1 MFDLKSKLSRLWYA
15 AGAAATVNLLSPA
28 PAGAGVPTPPTPSTQ
43 PSDNDAISWFK
54 GVFEDSSEVG
64 ILVIGVVLFIIGA
77 VGMIWS
83 VTQILTNK
91 GTLGDVAKI
100 GLASAAGIAFGTYLL
115 GQASG
120 IIAP

>member
-1 MFDLKSKLSRLWYA
+1 MFDLKSKLSRIWYA
-15 AGAAATVNLLSPA
+15 TGAAATVNLVSPQA
-28 PAGAGVPTPPTPSTQ
+28 ALAVVPTPPTPSTS
-43 PSDNDAISWFK
+43 PNDNDAIGWFK

-64 ILVIGVVLFIIGA
+64 ILVIGVVLFLIGA

-115 GQASG
+115 GRASN
-120 IIAP
+120 IITP